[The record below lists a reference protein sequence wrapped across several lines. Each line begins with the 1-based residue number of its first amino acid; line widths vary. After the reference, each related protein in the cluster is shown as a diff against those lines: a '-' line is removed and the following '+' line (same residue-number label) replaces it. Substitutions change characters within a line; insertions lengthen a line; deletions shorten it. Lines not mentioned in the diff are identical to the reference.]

1 MEDLDDEE
9 KARRKKEQIAYRNKK
24 NFSTIFMFIATAAEI
39 LITFV
44 LIILLLV
51 IGIFILSRVVSID
64 SEAFSNILG
73 VMLIVMAFGGLVAGF
88 IIYKKLMKV
97 VILKFHLEEKLS
109 DEILNHYLKNYKEL
123 KQEREKELK
132 Q

>member
-1 MEDLDDEE
+1 
-9 KARRKKEQIAYRNKK
+9 
-24 NFSTIFMFIATAAEI
+24 
-39 LITFV
+39 
-44 LIILLLV
+44 
-51 IGIFILSRVVSID
+51 
-64 SEAFSNILG
+64 
-73 VMLIVMAFGGLVAGF
+73 
-88 IIYKKLMKV
+88 MKV